1 VKNIRR
7 ILVAVKDAD
16 AKTLPAVDKAVQ
28 LARAFG
34 ADLELFHCITE
45 RLSADAALLQ
55 EGGLVGA
62 ERALRARYRNR
73 LDALAQRLRETG
85 LTVNATTEW
94 DFPVYEAVVR
104 HARRVKADL
113 IVAECHAGRR
123 LAPWLL
129 HITDWEL
136 LRTSPVP
143 VLLVKNAKPYRNPVV
158 LAALDPA
165 HAFAKPAKLDSA
177 ILDAAE
183 QFAKALRGSLHA
195 MHAYNAVP
203 VAVGPRS
210 DVGGTAAM
218 EAIADMQDRARK
230 AFTRAVNGKVKRSR
244 QHLVSDVPADAIP
257 ATAKE
262 THAALLVMGAISRSG
277 LKRVL
282 IGNTA
287 EQVLNKLTCDVLV
300 VKPASF
306 VTRVPRLGR
315 GVRITASSGFPN
327 LI

>member
-34 ADLELFHCITE
+34 ADLELFHGITE
-45 RLSADAALLQ
+45 RLSADAAYLRT
-55 EGGLVGA
+55 GGLVGA
-62 ERALRARYRNR
+62 ERALRTRYRNK
-73 LDALAQRLRETG
+73 LEALAQRLRESG
-85 LTVNATTEW
+85 LKVNATTEW
-94 DFPVYEAVVR
+94 DFPVYEAIVR
-104 HARRVKADL
+104 QARRVKADL

-143 VLLVKNAKPYRNPVV
+143 VLLVKNAKAYRHPVV
-158 LAALDPA
+158 LAAIDPG
-165 HAFAKPAKLDSA
+165 HAFAKPAKLDDA
-177 ILDAAE
+177 ILGSAE
-183 QFAKALRGSLHA
+183 QFTKALGGSLHA
-195 MHAYNAVP
+195 LYSYNAIP
-203 VAVGPRS
+203 VAVGPMN
-210 DVGGTAAM
+210 GGGAVVAL
-218 EAIADMQDRARK
+218 EAIAELRERARK
-230 AFTRAVNGKVKRSR
+230 SFARAANGKVPRSR
-244 QHLVSDVPADAIP
+244 RHLVSDVPIDAILG
-257 ATAKE
+257 TAKE
-262 THAALLVMGAISRSG
+262 TDAALVVMGAISRSG

-287 EQVLNKLTCDVLV
+287 EQVLNQLTCDVLV

-306 VTRVPRLGR
+306 VSRVSRVGR
-315 GVRITASSGFPN
+315 GVRITASPMFPSPY
-327 LI
+327 